1 MQKYAQIRAQLSQ
14 SNRDK
19 INTRGFFS
27 KAYTPCYRTFVA
39 SYYFCFILEIL
50 ALKINPANAVPDPA
64 PTLLDSNFVEPANLQ
79 LLFRPSGKYAAST
92 HFIHIRVPFNF
103 SQLLATPDNIFFQYH
118 NYIELWP
125 EPFRTQVEEIAEISR
140 SCIDDKVKDFIDI
153 LDALPQNEVIT
164 RDKRFL
170 DLIALGVSAAALTL
184 STFNSAKISN
194 LETQIASS
202 NKRIDHLVDIT
213 SLHEKHFKAVDQK
226 LDDVADKVALMLKVN
241 KVHFAKMTDF
251 MEQKFGTAVAISE
264 RLIHTAYNNKL
275 APGALHHEALLEIV
289 KYVNEIAENSEL
301 LSFIHQ
307 PSDLFLVETSY
318 VYKPDEKLFVLV
330 MHVPLV
336 APQNLMQL
344 HEFIPLPVH
353 FNFSGNVSVTPEV
366 GNDNMIA
373 VGHSQSYQIISS
385 SDLQTCNKMG
395 DTYFCKGRNVLLTDL
410 TKTCLGALYLANA
423 KDIQDRCKFS
433 IGGAQEKIF
442 RLDSNTYVVYSLG
455 KINTNHVC
463 PKAKSISAIQIS
475 SGQTVRVNPSCY
487 VRTMD
492 HIITADD
499 SEELEIH
506 SKWLDWTW
514 TLGQLFQQPENE
526 KVTKAIDRLRERIS
540 GRFDADILINE
551 LETMTKEA
559 KEEPL
564 THWIFTTP
572 GAMLGGAVLS
582 LLLLFCCWRACR
594 SSGNNQYPVPSAP
607 PAPTVI
613 VNRVAEPTRRHDPF
627 H

>member
-1 MQKYAQIRAQLSQ
+1 M
-14 SNRDK
+14 
-19 INTRGFFS
+19 
-27 KAYTPCYRTFVA
+27 
-39 SYYFCFILEIL
+39 
-50 ALKINPANAVPDPA
+50 PDPA
-64 PTLLDSNFVEPANLQ
+64 PTLLDSNFVEPPNLQ

-140 SCIDDKVKDFIDI
+140 SCIADKLNDFIDI

-170 DLIALGVSAAALTL
+170 DLIALGMSTAALTL
-184 STFNSAKISN
+184 STFNSAKISK

-275 APGALHHEALLEIV
+275 SPGALHHEALLEIV
-289 KYVNEIAENSEL
+289 KYVNEIAANSEL
-301 LSFIHQ
+301 MSFIHQ

-318 VYKPDEKLFVLV
+318 VYKPDEKIFVLV

-344 HEFIPLPVH
+344 YEFSPLPVH

-395 DTYFCKGRNVLLTDL
+395 ETYFCKGRNVLLTDL
-410 TKTCLGALYLANA
+410 TKTL
-423 KDIQDRCKFS
+423 
-433 IGGAQEKIF
+433 
-442 RLDSNTYVVYSLG
+442 
-455 KINTNHVC
+455 
-463 PKAKSISAIQIS
+463 
-475 SGQTVRVNPSCY
+475 
-487 VRTMD
+487 
-492 HIITADD
+492 
-499 SEELEIH
+499 
-506 SKWLDWTW
+506 
-514 TLGQLFQQPENE
+514 
-526 KVTKAIDRLRERIS
+526 
-540 GRFDADILINE
+540 
-551 LETMTKEA
+551 
-559 KEEPL
+559 
-564 THWIFTTP
+564 
-572 GAMLGGAVLS
+572 
-582 LLLLFCCWRACR
+582 
-594 SSGNNQYPVPSAP
+594 
-607 PAPTVI
+607 
-613 VNRVAEPTRRHDPF
+613 
-627 H
+627 

>member
-1 MQKYAQIRAQLSQ
+1 M
-14 SNRDK
+14 
-19 INTRGFFS
+19 
-27 KAYTPCYRTFVA
+27 
-39 SYYFCFILEIL
+39 
-50 ALKINPANAVPDPA
+50 
-64 PTLLDSNFVEPANLQ
+64 
-79 LLFRPSGKYAAST
+79 
-92 HFIHIRVPFNF
+92 
-103 SQLLATPDNIFFQYH
+103 
-118 NYIELWP
+118 
-125 EPFRTQVEEIAEISR
+125 
-140 SCIDDKVKDFIDI
+140 
-153 LDALPQNEVIT
+153 
-164 RDKRFL
+164 
-170 DLIALGVSAAALTL
+170 SAAALTL
-184 STFNSAKISN
+184 STFNSAKISK

-202 NKRIDHLVDIT
+202 NKRIDHLVNIT

-226 LDDVADKVALMLKVN
+226 LDDVSDKLAMMLQVN

-264 RLIHTAYNNKL
+264 WLIHTAYSNIL
-275 APGALHHEALLEIV
+275 SLGALHHEALLEIV

-318 VYKPDEKLFVLV
+318 VYKPDEKIFVLV

-336 APQNLMQL
+336 APHNLMPL
-344 HEFIPLPVH
+344 YEFIPQPVH
-353 FNFSGNVSVTPEV
+353 FIFFGNVSITPEA
-366 GNDNMIA
+366 GNNNMIT
-373 VGHSQSYQIISS
+373 VSHSQSYQIISS

-395 DTYFCKGRNVLLTDL
+395 ETYFCKGRNVLLTDL

-423 KDIQDRCKFS
+423 KNIQDRCKFS
-433 IGGAQEKIF
+433 IGRAQGKIF

-499 SEELEIH
+499 SEEMEIH
-506 SKWLDWTW
+506 SKWLDWNW
-514 TLGQLFQQPENE
+514 TLGQLFQQPENK
-526 KVTKAIDRLRERIS
+526 KVTKAIDWHRQWIS
-540 GRFDADILINE
+540 GKFDADILINE

-582 LLLLFCCWRACR
+582 LLLLFCCWRMCR
-594 SSGNNQYPVPSAP
+594 SSRNNTYPAPSAP
-607 PAPTVI
+607 QAPTVI
-613 VNRVAEPTRRHDPF
+613 LNRTVEPIRRNNPF

>member
-1 MQKYAQIRAQLSQ
+1 
-14 SNRDK
+14 
-19 INTRGFFS
+19 
-27 KAYTPCYRTFVA
+27 
-39 SYYFCFILEIL
+39 
-50 ALKINPANAVPDPA
+50 
-64 PTLLDSNFVEPANLQ
+64 
-79 LLFRPSGKYAAST
+79 
-92 HFIHIRVPFNF
+92 
-103 SQLLATPDNIFFQYH
+103 
-118 NYIELWP
+118 
-125 EPFRTQVEEIAEISR
+125 
-140 SCIDDKVKDFIDI
+140 
-153 LDALPQNEVIT
+153 
-164 RDKRFL
+164 
-170 DLIALGVSAAALTL
+170 
-184 STFNSAKISN
+184 
-194 LETQIASS
+194 
-202 NKRIDHLVDIT
+202 
-213 SLHEKHFKAVDQK
+213 
-226 LDDVADKVALMLKVN
+226 
-241 KVHFAKMTDF
+241 MTDF

-275 APGALHHEALLEIV
+275 SPGALHHEALLEIV
-289 KYVNEIAENSEL
+289 KYVNKIAANSEL
-301 LSFIHQ
+301 MSFIHQ

-318 VYKPDEKLFVLV
+318 VYKPDEKIFVLV

-344 HEFIPLPVH
+344 YEFIPLPVH

-395 DTYFCKGRNVLLTDL
+395 ETYFCKGRNVLLTDL

-572 GAMLGGAVLS
+572 GTMLGGAVLS

-594 SSGNNQYPVPSAP
+594 RSGNNRYPAPSAP

-613 VNRVAEPTRRHDPF
+613 VNRTVEPARRHDPF

>member
-1 MQKYAQIRAQLSQ
+1 MQKYVQIRAQLSQ

-289 KYVNEIAENSEL
+289 KYVNKIAENSEL

-475 SGQTVRVNPSCY
+475 SGQT
-487 VRTMD
+487 
-492 HIITADD
+492 A
-499 SEELEIH
+499 
-506 SKWLDWTW
+506 
-514 TLGQLFQQPENE
+514 
-526 KVTKAIDRLRERIS
+526 
-540 GRFDADILINE
+540 
-551 LETMTKEA
+551 
-559 KEEPL
+559 
-564 THWIFTTP
+564 
-572 GAMLGGAVLS
+572 
-582 LLLLFCCWRACR
+582 
-594 SSGNNQYPVPSAP
+594 
-607 PAPTVI
+607 
-613 VNRVAEPTRRHDPF
+613 
-627 H
+627 

>member
-1 MQKYAQIRAQLSQ
+1 
-14 SNRDK
+14 
-19 INTRGFFS
+19 
-27 KAYTPCYRTFVA
+27 
-39 SYYFCFILEIL
+39 
-50 ALKINPANAVPDPA
+50 
-64 PTLLDSNFVEPANLQ
+64 
-79 LLFRPSGKYAAST
+79 
-92 HFIHIRVPFNF
+92 VPFNF

-289 KYVNEIAENSEL
+289 KYVNKIAENSEL

-551 LETMTKEA
+551 LEMMTKEA
-559 KEEPL
+559 KEKPL